1 MRILFAQPS
10 LQPPGGGNA
19 VAAWMAQAL
28 EAEHEVTLLT
38 WSALDLGAVDRF
50 NGTRLA
56 AGRFRTLRV
65 PGAWRWPV
73 EPVPVPAHL
82 LRTALLLRA
91 ARRHAA
97 AHDLVVSANNESDF
111 GRPGV
116 QYVHYPWNVFT
127 PAVQHLRWYHPR
139 ALVRLYAALC
149 RAVSRFS
156 PEGMRT
162 NVTLVNS
169 DWTGRV
175 VQRRYGVPTRTVHPP
190 VATGFAAVP
199 WEAREP
205 GFVCIGRI
213 APEKALDRVLD
224 VVAAVRREVP
234 AVRLHL
240 VGTPEHRAYYGHIAR
255 RARAEDVTLH
265 HDLSRADL
273 VALMTRQRYGL
284 HGMPEEHFGMAV
296 AEMVAAGCIVWAP
309 DSGGPVE
316 ILGDARLTYGSLEE
330 AVAKIL
336 RVLRSPAEQ
345 AALRAHLAA
354 RVPRFS
360 PERFVREIRAVVA
373 GAATSGASAPAA
385 APGA

>member
-19 VAAWMAQAL
+19 VAAWMVQAL
-28 EAEHEVTLLT
+28 AEEHEVTLLT
-38 WSALDLGAVDRF
+38 WSALDLAAVDRF
-50 NGTRLA
+50 NGTRLQR
-56 AGRFRTLRV
+56 GRFPTLRV
-65 PGAWRWPV
+65 PAAWRWPV
-73 EPVPVPAHL
+73 EPVPLPAHL

-91 ARRHAA
+91 VRRHAA
-97 AHDLVVSANNESDF
+97 DYDRVVSANNEADF

-116 QYVHYPWNVFT
+116 QYIHYPWNVFT
-127 PAVQHLRWYHPR
+127 PADQHLRWYHPR
-139 ALVRLYAALC
+139 ALVRPYAGLC

-156 PEGMRT
+156 REGMRR

-169 DWTGRV
+169 DWTGGV
-175 VQRRYGVPTRTVHPP
+175 VRRRYGVAARTVHPP
-190 VATGFAAVP
+190 VATGFPAVP

-213 APEKALDRVLD
+213 APEKTLDRVLD
-224 VVAAVRREVP
+224 IVAAVRREVP

-240 VGTPEHRAYYGHIAR
+240 VGTPEHRGYYRHVAG
-255 RARAEDVTLH
+255 RARAEDVALH

-309 DSGGPVE
+309 DSGGQVE
-316 ILGDARLTYGSLEE
+316 IVGDARLTYGSVEE

-336 RVLRSPAEQ
+336 RVLRAPDEQ

-354 RVPRFS
+354 QAPRFS
-360 PERFVREIRAVVA
+360 PERFIREIRTAVA
-373 GAATSGASAPAA
+373 GNAGPGEPSARRAL
-385 APGA
+385 

>member
-19 VAAWMAQAL
+19 VAAWMVQAL
-28 EAEHEVTLLT
+28 ENEHELTLLT
-38 WSALDLGAVDRF
+38 WNGLDLAAVNRF
-50 NGTRLA
+50 NGTRLQP
-56 AGRFRTLRV
+56 GRFRTLRV

-73 EPVPVPAHL
+73 EPVPVPAQL
-82 LRTALLLRA
+82 LRTAILLRTV
-91 ARRHAA
+91 RRHAA
-97 AHDLVVSANNESDF
+97 DHDLVVSANNESDF

-116 QYVHYPWNVFT
+116 QYINYPWNVFT
-127 PAVQHLRWYHPR
+127 PAVRDLRWYHPR

-156 PEGMRT
+156 REGMCR

-169 DWTGRV
+169 DWTGGV
-175 VQRRYGVPTRTVHPP
+175 VQRQYGIVTRTVYPP
-190 VATGFAAVP
+190 VATGLPAVP

-205 GFVCIGRI
+205 GFLCIGRI

-224 VVAAVRREVP
+224 IVAAVRRQVP

-240 VGTPEHRAYYGHIAR
+240 VGTPEHRGYYWHIAQ
-255 RARAEDVTLH
+255 RARSEGVALH
-265 HDLSRADL
+265 HDLPRADL
-273 VALMTRQRYGL
+273 VALMTRLRYGI

-296 AEMVAAGCIVWAP
+296 AEMVSAGCLVWAP
-309 DSGGPVE
+309 ASGGQVE
-316 ILGDARLTYGSLEE
+316 ILGDARLTYDTVGE

-336 RVLRSPAEQ
+336 RVLRAPDEQ

-354 RVPRFS
+354 RAPRFS
-360 PERFVREIRAVVA
+360 TERFVREIRAMVA
-373 GAATSGASAPAA
+373 PSSAR
-385 APGA
+385 

>member
-19 VAAWMAQAL
+19 VAAWMVQAL
-28 EAEHEVTLLT
+28 KDEHEVTLLT
-38 WSALDLGAVDRF
+38 WSPLDLAAVNRF

-56 AGRFRTLRV
+56 PGDVRTLRV
-65 PGAWRWPV
+65 PGPWRWPV
-73 EPVPVPAHL
+73 EPVPLPVHL
-82 LRTALLLRA
+82 LRTAILLRA
-91 ARRHAA
+91 VRRHAA

-116 QYVHYPWNVFT
+116 QYIHYPWNVFT
-127 PAVQHLRWYHPR
+127 PADQHLRWYHPR
-139 ALVRLYAALC
+139 ALVRLYAGLC

-156 PEGMRT
+156 REGMRS

-169 DWTGRV
+169 DWTGGV
-175 VQRRYGVPTRTVHPP
+175 VRRRYGVATRTVHPP
-190 VATGFAAVP
+190 VATEFPAVP

-240 VGTPEHRAYYGHIAR
+240 VGTPEHRGYYRHIAG
-255 RARAEDVTLH
+255 RARAEDIALH

-273 VALMTRQRYGL
+273 IALMTRQRYGI

-316 ILGDARLTYGSLEE
+316 ILGDARLTYGSTEE
-330 AVAKIL
+330 AVTKIL
-336 RVLRSPAEQ
+336 RVLRAPDEQ
-345 AALRAHLAA
+345 AALRAHLGGRA
-354 RVPRFS
+354 PRFS
-360 PERFVREIRAVVA
+360 TERFIGEIRTAVA
-373 GAATSGASAPAA
+373 GGAGGSAPSAGRA
-385 APGA
+385 L